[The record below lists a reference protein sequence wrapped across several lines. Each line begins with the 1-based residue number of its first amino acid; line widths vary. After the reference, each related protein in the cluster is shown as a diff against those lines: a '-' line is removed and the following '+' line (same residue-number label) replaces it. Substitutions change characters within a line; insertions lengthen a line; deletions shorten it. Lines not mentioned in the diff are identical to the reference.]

1 MVSHLHRSTVERDIQ
16 RGISLQTAG
25 KYKEAETY
33 FLRVLK
39 TSPNSVAAL
48 YSLAAVC
55 EKESRLQEALRYVE
69 RACNLEPAF
78 AQAHFARS
86 VILLRLGRQA
96 DALEAVSRV
105 VEIDPQFP
113 GAKDHRELV
122 LSLKARDNS
131 AAALDKLSPQPNP
144 EIQGAVHQAL
154 TLQSSG
160 KISEARVA
168 FETILR
174 SEPTNFVALY
184 SLGAILS
191 QSGEPRLGLDYLDR
205 AASIN
210 PSAPMVHHALGTVKQ
225 TLGLYEESLSSFDE
239 AIRLQPGYKEAL
251 VNKCSLLHS
260 MQRQVEAVAVMNT
273 ALEIFPDDPGLLNN
287 MGYLLTEFK
296 QNSEAAR
303 FFKRLVDVDPFYE
316 NAQGL
321 LAYARLHACDWTD
334 HEQIRSAILSGVDE
348 GRRVCN
354 PMALMAL
361 TDDPALHQKCAVEF
375 GKSRFP
381 ASASPLW
388 NGERYRHRR
397 RRVAFISADFREHP
411 VGYLLI
417 ELIEKLQLLGYE
429 TIGIY
434 VGHNDH
440 SALYRRYRDAFTHYL
455 TCPDKSGIEIA
466 NLLRSF
472 EVDVAID
479 LAGYTSGSR
488 LDVLAYRPCPVQAT
502 FLGFPG
508 TLGLPYIDY
517 LIADYFIVPEES
529 DRFYTER
536 VLKLP
541 HSYLPRDSS
550 VIATAV
556 TPNRVDFGLPSTG
569 TVFCSFNHD
578 YKINPQLFDVWMKLL
593 RSNDGAVLWL
603 MQLNDDAHTNLRRE
617 AEFRGV
623 DPARLIFAT
632 RVPRIED
639 HLARYRLVDVF
650 LDTFPYGGHTTA
662 SDALIMGTPVVTMA
676 GRSFASRV
684 AGCML
689 KDINQCAY
697 IAKNFEE
704 YFLIAQSII
713 KTSSA
718 ERSENLSTS
727 STVFSENFV
736 QLLEKMQ

>member
-334 HEQIRSAILSGVDE
+334 YEQIRSAILSGVDE

-361 TDDPALHQKCAVEF
+361 TDDPALHQKSAVEF

-417 ELIEKLQLLGYE
+417 ELIEKLPSLGYE
-429 TIGIY
+429 TIAIS
-434 VGHNDH
+434 VGHDDQ
-440 SALYRRYRDAFTHYL
+440 SKLYRRYREAFTHYL
-455 TCPDKSGIEIA
+455 ACQDKNGLEVA
-466 NLLRSF
+466 NVLKAF

-488 LDVLAYRPCPVQAT
+488 LDILAHRPCPVQAT
-502 FLGFPG
+502 YLGFPG

-517 LIADYFIVPEES
+517 LIADHFIVPNENEQY
-529 DRFYTER
+529 YTEKI
-536 VLKLP
+536 LKVP

-550 VIATAV
+550 VLATPS
-556 TPNRVDFGLPSTG
+556 TPARETFGLPTKG
-569 TVFCSFNHD
+569 TIFCSFNHD
-578 YKINPQLFDVWMKLL
+578 YKINPPLFDVWMQLL
-593 RSNDGAVLWL
+593 HSNPGSVLWL
-603 MQLNDDAHTNLRRE
+603 MQLNGDAHANLQKE
-617 AEFRGV
+617 ASTRGV
-623 DPARLIFAT
+623 DPKRLIFAS
-632 RVPRIED
+632 RVPKIED
-639 HLARYRLVDVF
+639 HLARYRHVDLF

-662 SDALIMGTPVVTMA
+662 SDALLMGTPVVSLA

-689 KDINQCAY
+689 HDSGQSNRIARNFSDYLTLAQSTIQSLTPERKERVFVDSQVF
-697 IAKNFEE
+697 AKNFVE
-704 YFLIAQSII
+704 
-713 KTSSA
+713 
-718 ERSENLSTS
+718 
-727 STVFSENFV
+727 
-736 QLLEKMQ
+736 LLERMS

>member
-260 MQRQVEAVAVMNT
+260 MQRQVEAVAVINT
-273 ALEIFPDDPGLLNN
+273 ALETFPDDPGLLNN

-334 HEQIRSAILSGVDE
+334 YEQIRSAILSGVDE

-381 ASASPLW
+381 TSASPLW

-417 ELIEKLQLLGYE
+417 ELIEKLPSLGYE
-429 TIGIY
+429 TIAIS
-434 VGHNDH
+434 VGHDDQ
-440 SALYRRYRDAFTHYL
+440 SKLYRRYREAFTHYL
-455 TCPDKSGIEIA
+455 ACQDKNGLEVA
-466 NLLRSF
+466 NVLKAF

-488 LDVLAYRPCPVQAT
+488 LDILAHRPCPVQAT
-502 FLGFPG
+502 YLGFPG

-517 LIADYFIVPEES
+517 LIADHFIVPNENEQY
-529 DRFYTER
+529 YTEKI
-536 VLKLP
+536 LKVP

-550 VIATAV
+550 VLATPS
-556 TPNRVDFGLPSTG
+556 TPARETFGLPTKG
-569 TVFCSFNHD
+569 TIFCSFNHD
-578 YKINPQLFDVWMKLL
+578 YKINPPLFDVWMQLL
-593 RSNDGAVLWL
+593 HSNPGSVLWL
-603 MQLNDDAHTNLRRE
+603 MQLNGDAHANLQKE
-617 AEFRGV
+617 ASTRGV
-623 DPARLIFAT
+623 DPKRLIFAS
-632 RVPRIED
+632 RVPKIED
-639 HLARYRLVDVF
+639 HLARYRHVDLF

-662 SDALIMGTPVVTMA
+662 SDALLMGTPVVSLA

-689 KDINQCAY
+689 HDSGQSNRIARNFSDYLTLAQSTIQSLTPERKERVFVDSQVF
-697 IAKNFEE
+697 AKNFVE
-704 YFLIAQSII
+704 
-713 KTSSA
+713 
-718 ERSENLSTS
+718 
-727 STVFSENFV
+727 
-736 QLLEKMQ
+736 LLERMS